1 MTSIKRMANP
11 RKARKRSAKR
21 GANIYDVAREAKV
34 SVFTVSSVINRG
46 QVSAP
51 LQRRVETAIRKLNYR
66 PNLLARSLAK
76 RQTHTIGIIV
86 TDIANPFF
94 PLVVRGAEDVIQKSG
109 YSILLC
115 NSDNKREKEEC
126 YLELLLSKQ
135 VDGILLTK
143 APGRFTAPL
152 RRMLAAA
159 KTPLVL
165 VMRTCPDLKT
175 ETVLT
180 DDFEGAFQA
189 TSHLARVGHRRIGI
203 VTGPL
208 SVSNG
213 VARLEGYRK
222 ALEARSL
229 DCDPELVIEG
239 DYRIDSGYRAGLSL
253 LPRRPDAIF
262 VANYLMTVGFMQAAD
277 EIGMRCPE
285 DFGLVSFDDY
295 PWLRCFRPRLTT
307 IELPKYEVG
316 AFSAQILLERLSGK
330 RRSRGVVHKLA
341 PQLRV
346 RESCGFTLRMRS
358 AENSVV
364 SRERQEGKEG
374 ETLND
379 NLNA

>member
-1 MTSIKRMANP
+1 MANP

>member
-330 RRSRGVVHKLA
+330 RRSRGVIHKLA